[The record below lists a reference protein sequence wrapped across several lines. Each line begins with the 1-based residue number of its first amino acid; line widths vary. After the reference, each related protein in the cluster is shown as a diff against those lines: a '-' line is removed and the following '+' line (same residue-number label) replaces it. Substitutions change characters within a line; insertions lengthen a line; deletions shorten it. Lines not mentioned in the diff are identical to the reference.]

1 MHHRLLVS
9 GLVVGEEIRV
19 LVERLPDPGDVAMA
33 EDAEAPLEKA
43 LLYAVALHVLRGEK
57 ADETLG
63 GRDSGHWS

>member
-19 LVERLPDPGDVAMA
+19 LVKRLPDPGDVAVP
-33 EDAEAPLEKA
+33 EDAEAPLEET
-43 LLYAVALHVLRGEK
+43 LLNPISLYVLRGEK
-57 ADETLG
+57 ADESLG